1 MGCELYPDSVMYTT
15 GNNTITGCNDRSQ
28 PMKLSM
34 LLSEPRYLTG
44 VEEKRICKAAIA
56 IVAQGANVTS
66 RCTIVDQKI
75 FVSFDY
81 NRRRRLL
88 HPAEDIRRFLEDP
101 SVQFDLDVEASLL
114 YQVPQI
120 NATNATDE
128 ELAEVQSQVDAITS
142 YIEDPVAV
150 RDDLSAAISNCTR
163 DDRDD
168 FRRSRRRL
176 QEGSGDNNCIDICEN
191 VTEAYADISQAP
203 SSVPSTSGVP
213 SRQPSSL
220 PSSVPS
226 LNVSTITP
234 MITMLTFTRFFN
246 SLLSARSSRPNLLSL
261 QCRPLSPWSHHM
273 VQPMGHRPF
282 QAPNRHLH
290 RARRRRLGCHQL
302 NHRSRLVQRHLIQP
316 PSHPVHLLLCQPK
329 IALRWS
335 TTAKQVASSR
345 CTQ

>member
-1 MGCELYPDSVMYTT
+1 MGCELYPDSVMYRT

-44 VEEKRICKAAIA
+44 IEEKRICKAAIA

-75 FVSFDY
+75 FVTFDY
-81 NRRRRLL
+81 NSRRRLL

-101 SVQFDLDVEASLL
+101 SVQFDLQAEAKLL

-120 NATNATDE
+120 NTTNATDE

-150 RDDLSAAISNCTR
+150 RNDLNAAISNCTR

-168 FRRSRRRL
+168 VRRRRRRL
-176 QEGSGDNNCIDICEN
+176 QEEGGNDNCIEICEN
-191 VTEAYADISQAP
+191 VTEAYADVSEAP

-220 PSSVPS
+220 PSSTPS
-226 LNVSTITP
+226 LNVSAITS
-234 MITMLTFTRFFN
+234 MITMSTITHLFIVIR
-246 SLLSARSSRPNLLSL
+246 LLSSRPYLLNL
-261 QCRPLSPWSHHM
+261 QCH
-273 VQPMGHRPF
+273 
-282 QAPNRHLH
+282 
-290 RARRRRLGCHQL
+290 
-302 NHRSRLVQRHLIQP
+302 P
-316 PSHPVHLLLCQPK
+316 PSP
-329 IALRWS
+329 
-335 TTAKQVASSR
+335 
-345 CTQ
+345 

>member
-1 MGCELYPDSVMYTT
+1 MSEGKPTAMTFVLLPDHLVSSGNMGCELYPDSVMYTT

-88 HPAEDIRRFLEDP
+88 HPAEDIERFLVDP
-101 SVQFDLDVEASLL
+101 EVQFELDVEAELL

-120 NATNATDE
+120 NTTNATDE
-128 ELAEVQSQVDAITS
+128 ELAAVESQVDAITS

-150 RDDLSAAISNCTR
+150 RDDLNAAISNCTR

-168 FRRSRRRL
+168 VRRGRRRL
-176 QEGSGDNNCIDICEN
+176 QEESSNNCIEICEN
-191 VTEAYADISQAP
+191 VTEAYADISEAP

-213 SRQPSSL
+213 SSQPSSL

-226 LNVSTITP
+226 LNVSTIAL
-234 MITMLTFTRFFN
+234 MITMLSFT
-246 SLLSARSSRPNLLSL
+246 
-261 QCRPLSPWSHHM
+261 
-273 VQPMGHRPF
+273 
-282 QAPNRHLH
+282 HL
-290 RARRRRLGCHQL
+290 CWF
-302 NHRSRLVQRHLIQP
+302 
-316 PSHPVHLLLCQPK
+316 C
-329 IALRWS
+329 
-335 TTAKQVASSR
+335 
-345 CTQ
+345 